1 MIHYRKIISGSISG
15 LEAHRIFV
23 EIILTKGNSEMITI
37 SGLPGPV
44 IKESKTRVRAA
55 IRLSNLP
62 FPRETIVINL
72 SPADLKKE
80 GCFFDLAFAGG
91 ILACQMNIPQNTL
104 DDVMIIGELSL
115 DGMVLPV
122 KGALPVTIA
131 ARKYGYKNIIIPAA
145 NLSEV
150 ANIKNIKIIPV
161 RHLQELVS
169 FFKDDLEI
177 VSHAEQRV
185 ETLQQGACLDF
196 EDIAGQPVA
205 RRALEISACGKHNIL
220 MIGPPGAGKTML
232 ASRLPGIL
240 PEMSEREILGVNEIY
255 SIAGLLKPGQGLV
268 KVRPFRSP
276 HHTIS
281 YAGMVGGGYNPN
293 PGEISLA
300 NHGVLFLDEFL
311 EFKKNVLEVL
321 RQPLEKKTIT
331 ITRASGS
338 SNFKADFLLVAAT
351 NPCPCGNMESE
362 IRPCVCTPRQINLY
376 HARLSSPLSERID
389 IKVKVLPVN
398 TNTLMKRKKSECSR
412 AIANRINR
420 TREIQKYRFREE
432 NFYLNSEIPEGKL
445 ERYCQMTDRSINF
458 LKKTISSLN
467 ISARSFNK
475 IIKLSRTI
483 ADIEEEEA
491 IHPDHIAESISFN
504 RNSLSRI

>member
-1 MIHYRKIISGSISG
+1 
-15 LEAHRIFV
+15 
-23 EIILTKGNSEMITI
+23 
-37 SGLPGPV
+37 
-44 IKESKTRVRAA
+44 
-55 IRLSNLP
+55 
-62 FPRETIVINL
+62 
-72 SPADLKKE
+72 
-80 GCFFDLAFAGG
+80 
-91 ILACQMNIPQNTL
+91 
-104 DDVMIIGELSL
+104 
-115 DGMVLPV
+115 
-122 KGALPVTIA
+122 
-131 ARKYGYKNIIIPAA
+131 
-145 NLSEV
+145 
-150 ANIKNIKIIPV
+150 
-161 RHLQELVS
+161 
-169 FFKDDLEI
+169 

-196 EDIAGQPVA
+196 EDVAGQPVA